1 MTDIKHS
8 SHDNSFDS
16 NYMGIFD
23 KSESMLDTTTK
34 KAMVRDDTQYD
45 DPHSSELVDF
55 DKERN
60 PFSMGGDNLDD
71 MPEIPSREIATPPKR
86 YVADERTVQSFDD
99 ILKGDLRKRVLSVE
113 SELDQD
119 RIDMEMAA
127 IAQNLDNRH
136 MSFDDIGLDHSDL
149 NPDDID
155 IDFRPQSDSES
166 DELSYGKV
174 DATKN
179 SMPPPLGSTTDS
191 VPLSLPHVADDNLF
205 GPDPMP
211 IGGMNR
217 LILQDDIVSMKYK
230 ELQAFITQAG
240 LSLPEVCSITNL
252 FRHIQQ
258 HFKWREEG
266 SRTALYVD
274 GVPRMITFAHV
285 KKGVEEY
292 DQKHVSQERQ
302 KHLRELSLK
311 NRLTEEEFRSLEH
324 RDRQYADEDMYR
336 PPERHK
342 VNSTV
347 SDSPLR
353 KGLATSDNGSFH
365 SRDKLNSTLPRR
377 GEAKGEGRGHV
388 LEEIQGRWTAADQS
402 INVAG
407 DSVVFN
413 GESHFQVFEMDA
425 ETLKLVMDDMD
436 WWYKSNGNL
445 MDEIIWVNLQDMRIK
460 WTRVKNQQVPAF
472 KNPNLPPIEVA
483 SPKTDITTDDEV
495 VRAISDRRK
504 KFTDPVIVEPPSA
517 VARVDSTNSTPQRTP
532 RSARGQID
540 KLRSIIEAQKM
551 EIQELQDKLKEKS
564 SREVNL
570 LQNEIDALKRELKL
584 RDDDVFHF
592 KSAYQELKVQMEKQ
606 SRSLPLR
613 SLSENR
619 KVEDPYYNQ
628 YKGNNYLKPNKA
640 NSDLGNYST
649 QSEPNFARRSPKE
662 LQIARAN
669 VQLREKVAEKNDF
682 IHRLLNIQEDG
693 LARLLRDENSSLANE
708 NMSHMKADLDEMK
721 KTKQDPVVSPNS
733 TGHHRHASI
742 GSFFEDKG
750 DNRVNRLESEVLRLN
765 QKINIIKHETQTNPR
780 MKRVKIAETPPR
792 PYREKK
798 SSASAD
804 YEDKRNPYKKR
815 SRPRSQTNTRTS
827 HKRYRSLGSG
837 KTRSYTPHVH
847 EITTTKSAPR
857 HRSLTAERTSSKSPA
872 SRSAP
877 VKSFRIDVYE
887 DSENGSN
894 YQIESPE
901 RGISAISNPE
911 RASGM
916 YRNMKTQHKSE
927 YKTEQKARIN
937 RIRKRFQK
945 EQRKSKNYASS
956 YQSSSPSKNWYVQSV
971 A

>member
-8 SHDNSFDS
+8 SHRVENSFDS
-16 NYMGIFD
+16 NYVGIFD
-23 KSESMLDTTTK
+23 QSESMLDATTSK
-34 KAMVRDDTQYD
+34 GIVREDTQYD

-99 ILKGDLRKRVLSVE
+99 ILQGDVRKRVFSVE

-127 IAQNLDNRH
+127 IADNLNNRH

-179 SMPPPLGSTTDS
+179 SMPPPLGST
-191 VPLSLPHVADDNLF
+191 
-205 GPDPMP
+205 G
-211 IGGMNR
+211 
-217 LILQDDIVSMKYK
+217 
-230 ELQAFITQAG
+230 E
-240 LSLPEVCSITNL
+240 
-252 FRHIQQ
+252 
-258 HFKWREEG
+258 
-266 SRTALYVD
+266 SR
-274 GVPRMITFAHV
+274 
-285 KKGVEEY
+285 
-292 DQKHVSQERQ
+292 
-302 KHLRELSLK
+302 
-311 NRLTEEEFRSLEH
+311 
-324 RDRQYADEDMYR
+324 
-336 PPERHK
+336 
-342 VNSTV
+342 
-347 SDSPLR
+347 
-353 KGLATSDNGSFH
+353 
-365 SRDKLNSTLPRR
+365 
-377 GEAKGEGRGHV
+377 HV
-388 LEEIQGRWTAADQS
+388 LEEIQGHWTAADQS
-402 INVAG
+402 INVVG
-407 DSVVFN
+407 DSVIFN
-413 GESHFQVFEMDA
+413 GTSRFQVFEMDT

-436 WWYKSNGNL
+436 WWYKSNGNPT
-445 MDEIIWVNLQDMRIK
+445 DEIIWVNLQDMRIK
-460 WTRVKNQQVPAF
+460 WTRVRHHQVPAS
-472 KNPNLPPIEVA
+472 KKPNLPPIEVT
-483 SPKTDITTDDEV
+483 SPKTDITTDEDV

-504 KFTDPVIVEPPSA
+504 NFTDPIIVDPPSA
-517 VARVDSTNSTPQRTP
+517 VTRVDSTNSTPQRTP

-564 SREVNL
+564 SRETIH
-570 LQNEIDALKRELKL
+570 LQNEIDSLKRELKL

-619 KVEDPYYNQ
+619 KVEDPYYNR

-662 LQIARAN
+662 LQLARAN

-693 LARLLRDENSSLANE
+693 VARLLRDENSSLANE
-708 NMSHMKADLDEMK
+708 SMSSMKADLDEMK
-721 KTKQDPVVSPNS
+721 KTKQDPVVSPNT

-742 GSFFEDKG
+742 GSFFEDK
-750 DNRVNRLESEVLRLN
+750 DDHRVNRLENEVLRLN

-780 MKRVKIAETPPR
+780 MKRTPPR

-798 SSASAD
+798 PSASAD

-815 SRPRSQTNTRTS
+815 SRPRSQNTTRTS

-837 KTRSYTPHVH
+837 KARSYTPHVH

-857 HRSLTAERTSSKSPA
+857 HRSLTTERTSKSPA

-887 DSENGSN
+887 DSENGST

-901 RGISAISNPE
+901 RGVSAISNPE
-911 RASGM
+911 RSSGM
-916 YRNMKTQHKSE
+916 YRKKKTQPHKSD

-945 EQRKSKNYASS
+945 EQRKSKNYAAS